1 MKIVN
6 TDEENLNMLPTPGG
20 ISIKFSEKMCLMM
33 VLKVTKI
40 KGFTPLLENAEGGG
54 GDQTE
59 YLTPR
64 HLKVKFNP

>member
-40 KGFTPLLENAEGGG
+40 KGLPLCQKMQFWNNNSGGG
-54 GDQTE
+54 WG
-59 YLTPR
+59 
-64 HLKVKFNP
+64 

>member
-40 KGFTPLLENAEGGG
+40 KGLPLC
-54 GDQTE
+54 
-59 YLTPR
+59 
-64 HLKVKFNP
+64 